1 MSAQRRRPILY
12 AIVGLVAV
20 WLLATAGW
28 IISDRAK
35 VTADKVA
42 VYLHD
47 RDLAQLSAE
56 ARARA
61 LRELAA
67 KMNALTV
74 EERRKARLQGEWN
87 RWFREMTEEEKGA
100 FIEATMPSGFQQML
114 AAFEKLP
121 ADQRQRAINDAMK
134 EMKKARDSM
143 EGGEAGASTRA
154 NRPPE
159 MSEGLQQKVVTIG
172 LKSFYSQSSA
182 QTKAELAPLLEEM
195 QRSMESGKLF
205 RGGRR

>member
-12 AIVGLVAV
+12 AIGGLLAV
-20 WLLATAGW
+20 WLLATALW
-28 IISDRAK
+28 LLADRSK

-42 VYLHD
+42 AYLRGTD
-47 RDLAQLSAE
+47 VAQLSAE

-67 KMNALTV
+67 KMNALPA

-87 RWFREMTEEEKGA
+87 RWFQEMTEEEKGA
-100 FIEATMPSGFQQML
+100 FIEATMPSGFRQML
-114 AAFEKLP
+114 AAFEQLP
-121 ADQRQRAINDAMK
+121 ESQRQRVIGDAIKGMK
-134 EMKKARDSM
+134 AAHDSM
-143 EGGEAGASTRA
+143 EPTEGGAFMGT

-159 MSEGLQQKVVTIG
+159 LSQELQQKVITIG

-195 QRSMESGKLF
+195 QRAMENGKLF
-205 RGGRR
+205 RGGNQ

>member
-1 MSAQRRRPILY
+1 MY
-12 AIVGLVAV
+12 AIAGLVAV

-28 IISDRAK
+28 LISDRSK
-35 VTADKVA
+35 VTAEKLA
-42 VYLHD
+42 AYLRD
-47 RDLAQLSAE
+47 RDLAQLSAG
-56 ARARA
+56 ARAVA

-74 EERRKARLQGEWN
+74 EERRKARLEGEWN
-87 RWFREMTEEEKGA
+87 RWFQEMTEAEKGA

-114 AAFEKLP
+114 AAFEQLP
-121 ADQRQRAINDAMK
+121 EAQRQRAISDALK
-134 EMKKARDSM
+134 EMKKTRDSI
-143 EGGEAGASTRA
+143 EGGEAGAATRT

-159 MSEGLQQKVVTIG
+159 LSEELQQKVITIG

-195 QRSMESGKLF
+195 QRTMENGKLF
-205 RGGRR
+205 RGGNR